1 MAQIPVYLFLG
12 FLESGKTSFIQRTL
26 LDSRFQDREDRTF
39 IVQCEEG
46 EEEISTKD
54 VLGQV
59 VVFNVEDKED
69 FNAKNLEKAFKNSK
83 CDRVLIE
90 YNGMWTINEL
100 AQNLP
105 RTWQICQVMLMVD
118 MTTFDVYSNNM
129 RSLIVDKLQIT
140 ELVAFNRC
148 EGEINK
154 ERYHSL
160 VRSLNRRADIL
171 FEYKNGKVEYDDIPD
186 ELPYDI
192 NADEIIIK
200 DDDFAVF
207 YMDIMEEPEKYNDKI
222 VKFKALA
229 GKNSKLPFNNFISGR
244 MCMTCCADDIQY
256 IGFLSRY
263 GDVSKIKNKTFY
275 YITAKVKAENNP
287 VYDGVG
293 PILDIMTASPTS
305 KPDEEIVYFR

>member
-1 MAQIPVYLFLG
+1 MATVPVYLFLG

-26 LDSRFQDREDRTF
+26 LDNRFQDKQDKSF

-46 EEEISTKD
+46 EEEIDITD
-54 VLGQV
+54 ILGKAV
-59 VVFNVEDKED
+59 IFNVEEKED

-83 CDRVLIE
+83 CDRVLLE

-100 AQNLP
+100 MQNLP
-105 RTWQICQVMLMVD
+105 NNWQVCQVMLMVD

-129 RSLIVDKLQIT
+129 RSLVVDKLQIT

-148 EGEINK
+148 EGEVDK

-186 ELPYDI
+186 ELPYDLE
-192 NADEIIIK
+192 ADEVVIK
-200 DDDFAVF
+200 DEDFAVF
-207 YMDIMEEPEKYNDKI
+207 YMDIMEEPEKYNGKV

-229 GKNSKLPFNNFISGR
+229 GKNPRLPTNSFISGR

-263 GDVSKIKNKTFY
+263 GDIAKIKNKTFY
-275 YITAKVKAENNP
+275 YITAKVKAEYND

-293 PILDIMTASPTS
+293 PVLDITAASATS
-305 KPDEEIVYFR
+305 KPLEEIVYFR